1 MPRSHSHRVWIAKCP
16 RKFAELS
23 AITAGDKKNVEAFAQ
38 FLPSVSAQNSMI
50 LGLLTREHT
59 FDFVLNTGFTPIL
72 GWGRSEP
79 ASYRNRERPE
89 TLLAAIQARSSTYLS
104 QRYSETAWQR

>member
-1 MPRSHSHRVWIAKCP
+1 VKRDRN
-16 RKFAELS
+16 FAELS
-23 AITAGDKKNVEAFAQ
+23 VITPGDKKNVEAFAQ
-38 FLPSVSAQNSMI
+38 FFPSVSAQNSMI

-89 TLLAAIQARSSTYLS
+89 TLLAAIQARSST
-104 QRYSETAWQR
+104 